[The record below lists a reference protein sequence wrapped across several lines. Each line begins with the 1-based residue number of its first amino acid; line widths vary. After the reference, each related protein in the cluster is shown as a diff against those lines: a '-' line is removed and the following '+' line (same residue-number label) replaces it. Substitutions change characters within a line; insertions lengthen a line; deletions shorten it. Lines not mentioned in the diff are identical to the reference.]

1 MTSRWL
7 CALGFVFVVSLQVPV
22 QAESVSSRKVDA
34 SNQAVFPVRWQQ
46 SLVREGTHRQ
56 SVISPWASPAV
67 SNKHNLVIV
76 GTGEGNLFGLDT
88 RRGGVVWSREFAA
101 EFEAFGAIAALAT
114 GEEVVLLSTR
124 DGKFH
129 AVSNGV
135 RTTQWTTDLGA
146 LKAGHAPSYFR
157 VVSWLPRLAQNW
169 FFSILTAVNASG
181 RNVELSQLR

>member
-56 SVISPWASPAV
+56 SSFAMGTPAV

-88 RRGGVVWSREFAA
+88 RRGGVVWTREFAA
-101 EFEAFGAIAALAT
+101 EFEAFGAIGKQAT

-129 AVSNGV
+129 AVSTELG
-135 RTTQWTTDLGA
+135 TTQWTTDLGFESRARPIVLPSGVLVATAGSELA
-146 LKAGHAPSYFR
+146 L
-157 VVSWLPRLAQNW
+157 L
-169 FFSILTAVNASG
+169 
-181 RNVELSQLR
+181 